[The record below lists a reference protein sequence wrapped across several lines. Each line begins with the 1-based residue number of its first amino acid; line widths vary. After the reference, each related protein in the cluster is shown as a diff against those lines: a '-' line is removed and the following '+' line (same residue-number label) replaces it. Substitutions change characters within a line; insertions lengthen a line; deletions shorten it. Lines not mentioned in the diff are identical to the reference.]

1 MQHPSALVGT
11 SLIMNRFD
19 ATSPLDY
26 RYYGDNPVFFARLQP
41 YVSETAYIK
50 YILKVELSLV
60 RLLSKH
66 GLCPPAVPLEVEA
79 AIPEITAEEVYE
91 EERRVHHNIR
101 AVANCIRKRVSPESR
116 PFVHLFAT
124 SADIMDTANALRYKE
139 LVRDVLLPD
148 LIALEETL
156 IELARKH
163 ANDVQIGRTHGQH
176 AVPTTFGYAIA
187 LYVSRIGSRIQ
198 AIDTAHRELRGQS
211 SGAVG
216 AFNSWSL
223 FDPDDPAKYESEL
236 LTDLGLKPSPTSVS
250 TQIVEPESVT
260 DLTHSVVSCFSVLAN
275 LADDVRHLIRSEIAE
290 LIDTYSAEEVGS
302 STMPHKMN
310 PKNFENVKSLWKEF
324 MPRMMTVYMDQISEH
339 QRDLTNSASGRF
351 LPELFTGFCYAVLR
365 MADALS
371 KVTTNTA
378 KMKEHVDASKHLVVA
393 EPLYIMLALKGYPNA
408 YDEVMKLSREGRRSG
423 VKLIDLAWEHPEISK
438 YLKKLPEEH
447 KMILSD
453 PSLYV
458 GDAPAR
464 TVATC
469 EYWEME
475 CYRIKSFLEA
485 EKAHSSPKSI
495 SAFGD

>member
-1 MQHPSALVGT
+1 
-11 SLIMNRFD
+11 MNRFH

-26 RYYGDNPVFFARLQP
+26 RYYGDNPAFFARLQP
-41 YVSETAYIK
+41 YVSETAYIN
-50 YILKVELSLV
+50 YCLRVELALV
-60 RLLSKH
+60 RLLAKH
-66 GLCPPAVPLEVEA
+66 GLCPDTVPREVEA
-79 AIPEITAEEVYE
+79 AISDITAEEVYE

-101 AVANCIRKRVSPESR
+101 ALANCIRKRVSPEAR

-148 LIALEETL
+148 LIALEQTL
-156 IELARKH
+156 IELARTH
-163 ANDVQIGRTHGQH
+163 SHDVQIGRTHGQH

-187 LYVSRIGSRIQ
+187 LYVSRIGSRVQ
-198 AIDTAHRELRGQS
+198 AIDAAHRELRGQS

-223 FDPDDPAKYESEL
+223 FDPDDPAKYEVEL
-236 LTDLGLKPSPTSVS
+236 LQDLGLKPSATSVS
-250 TQIVEPESVT
+250 TQVVEPESIT
-260 DLTHSVVSCFSVLAN
+260 DLVHLVVSCFSVLAK
-275 LADDVRHLIRSEIAE
+275 LADDIRHLIRSEIAE
-290 LIDTYSAEEVGS
+290 LTDTYTSEEVGS

-339 QRDLTNSASGRF
+339 QRDLTNSASARF
-351 LPELFTGFCYAVLR
+351 LPEIFTGFCYAVLR

-371 KVTTNTA
+371 KINTNTA
-378 KMKEHVDASKHLVVA
+378 KMKEHLDASKHLVAA

-423 VKLIDLAWEHPEISK
+423 VKLVDLAWRHPELSK
-438 YLKKLPEEH
+438 YLGELSEEH
-447 KMILSD
+447 KAILAD
-453 PSLYV
+453 PSLYI
-458 GDAPAR
+458 GDAPVR
-464 TVATC
+464 TIATC
-469 EYWEME
+469 DYWEME
-475 CYRIKSFLEA
+475 CDRIMNRLTI
-485 EKAHSSPKSI
+485 EKGNGNPKSI

>member
-1 MQHPSALVGT
+1 
-11 SLIMNRFD
+11 MNRFD

-26 RYYGDNPVFFARLQP
+26 RYYGDNPAFFTRLQP
-41 YVSETAYIK
+41 YVSETAYIN
-50 YILKVELSLV
+50 YILKVELALV
-60 RLLSKH
+60 RLLARH
-66 GLCPPAVPLEVEA
+66 GICPPTVVREVEA
-79 AIPEITAEEVYE
+79 AIPDITPDEVYE

-101 AVANCIRKRVSPESR
+101 AIANCIRKRVSPESR

-124 SADIMDTANALRYKE
+124 SADIMDTATALRYKE

-148 LIALEETL
+148 LITLEETL
-156 IELARKH
+156 IDLARTH
-163 ANDVQIGRTHGQH
+163 SHDVQIGRTHGQH

-198 AIDTAHRELRGQS
+198 AIDAAHHELRGQL

-216 AFNSWSL
+216 AFNSWSI
-223 FDPDDPAKYESEL
+223 FDPDDPSKYESEL
-236 LTDLGLKPSPTSVS
+236 LHDLGLKPSATSVS
-250 TQIVEPESVT
+250 TQIVEPESLT

-275 LADDVRHLIRSEIAE
+275 LADDIRHLIRSEIAE

-310 PKNFENVKSLWKEF
+310 PKNFENVKSLWKAF
-324 MPRMMTVYMDQISEH
+324 MPRMITVYMDQISEH

-351 LPELFTGFCYAVLR
+351 LPELFTGFSYAVLR
-365 MADALS
+365 MAGALE
-371 KVTTNTA
+371 KIETNTA
-378 KMKEHVDASKHLVVA
+378 KMKEHIEVSKQFVVA
-393 EPLYIMLALKGYPNA
+393 EPLYIMLALQGYPDA

-423 VKLIDLAWEHPEISK
+423 VKLMDLAWQHPELSK
-438 YLKKLPEEH
+438 FLEKLPKEH
-447 KMILSD
+447 KAILED

-464 TVATC
+464 TIATC
-469 EYWEME
+469 DYWEME
-475 CYRIKSFLEA
+475 SDRIKRLLA
-485 EKAHSSPKSI
+485 NEKRDSQLQSV

>member
-1 MQHPSALVGT
+1 
-11 SLIMNRFD
+11 MNRFD

-26 RYYGDNPVFFARLQP
+26 RYYGDNPKFFARLQP

-50 YILKVELSLV
+50 YILKVELALV
-60 RLLSKH
+60 RLLANH
-66 GLCPPAVPLEVEA
+66 GLCPPNVPLEVEA
-79 AIPEITAEEVYE
+79 AIPDITADEVYE

-148 LIALEETL
+148 LITLEETL
-156 IELARKH
+156 IELARTH
-163 ANDVQIGRTHGQH
+163 SHDVQIGRTHGQH

-198 AIDTAHRELRGQS
+198 AIDAAHRELRGQS

-223 FDPDDPAKYESEL
+223 FDPDDPAKYELEL
-236 LTDLGLKPSPTSVS
+236 LLDLGLKPSATSVS
-250 TQIVEPESVT
+250 TQIVEPESIT
-260 DLTHSVVSCFSVLAN
+260 DLAHTVVSCFSVLAN
-275 LADDVRHLIRSEIAE
+275 LADDIRHLIRSEIAE
-290 LIDTYSAEEVGS
+290 LIDGYTAEEVGS

-339 QRDLTNSASGRF
+339 QRDLTNSASARF
-351 LPELFTGFCYAVLR
+351 LPEMFTGFCYAVLR

-371 KVTTNTA
+371 KITTNTA

-393 EPLYIMLALKGYPNA
+393 EPLYIMLALQGYPDA
-408 YDEVMKLSREGRRSG
+408 YDVIMKLSRESRLTGDR
-423 VKLIDLAWEHPEISK
+423 LIDVARRHPELSP
-438 YLKKLPEEH
+438 YLERLSEEH
-447 KMILSD
+447 KAILDD

-458 GDAPAR
+458 GDAPTR
-464 TVATC
+464 TLATC
-469 EYWEME
+469 DYWELE
-475 CYRIKSFLEA
+475 CSRIKASLED
-485 EKAHSSPKSI
+485 KKSLTYDDHRSDKM
-495 SAFGD
+495 SASAVR

>member
-1 MQHPSALVGT
+1 
-11 SLIMNRFD
+11 MNRFD

-26 RYYGDNPVFFARLQP
+26 RYYGDNPKFFARLQP
-41 YVSETAYIK
+41 YVSETAYIN
-50 YILKVELSLV
+50 YILKVELALV
-60 RLLSKH
+60 RVIARH
-66 GLCPPAVPLEVEA
+66 GLCPPNVPREVEA
-79 AIPEITAEEVYE
+79 AIPDITADEVYAE
-91 EERRVHHNIR
+91 EQRVHHNIR

-163 ANDVQIGRTHGQH
+163 SHDVQIGRTHGQH

-187 LYVSRIGSRIQ
+187 LFVSRIGSRIQ
-198 AIDTAHRELRGQS
+198 AIDAAHRELRGQS

-236 LTDLGLKPSPTSVS
+236 LHDLGLKPSATSVS
-250 TQIVEPESVT
+250 TQIVEPESIT
-260 DLTHSVVSCFSVLAN
+260 DLVHTVVSCFSVLAN
-275 LADDVRHLIRSEIAE
+275 LADDIRHLIRSEIAE
-290 LIDTYSAEEVGS
+290 LIDGYTAEEVGS

-324 MPRMMTVYMDQISEH
+324 MPRMTTVYMDQISEH

-365 MADALS
+365 MVDALS
-371 KVTTNTA
+371 KITTNTA
-378 KMKEHVDASKHLVVA
+378 KMKEHVDASKHLVAA
-393 EPLYIMLALKGYPNA
+393 EPLYIILALQGYPNA
-408 YDEVMKLSREGRRSG
+408 YDEVMKMSREGRRSG
-423 VKLIDLAWEHPEISK
+423 VKLMDLAWQHPELSK
-438 YLKKLPEEH
+438 YLEKLSEDH
-447 KMILSD
+447 KAILAD
-453 PSLYV
+453 PALYV
-458 GDAPAR
+458 GDAPTR
-464 TVATC
+464 TIATC
-469 EYWEME
+469 DYWELE
-475 CYRIKSFLEA
+475 CDRIKRLLKA
-485 EKAHSSPKSI
+485 EGDYHHPKSI